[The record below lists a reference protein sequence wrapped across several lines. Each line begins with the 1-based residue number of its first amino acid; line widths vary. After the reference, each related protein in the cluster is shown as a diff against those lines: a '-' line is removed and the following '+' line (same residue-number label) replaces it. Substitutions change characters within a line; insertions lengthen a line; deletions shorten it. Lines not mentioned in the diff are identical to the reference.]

1 MFELKQ
7 HQALDRKEVLKLSLE
22 VINLKRLNFL
32 IKHTQENPIITFNK
46 L

>member
-7 HQALDRKEVLKLSLE
+7 QTLDQKEVLKLSLE

-32 IKHTQENPIITFNK
+32 IKHTKKILLTFNK

>member
-32 IKHTQENPIITFNK
+32 MHTQENPIITFNK